1 MFAKMKE
8 MSAKMAKMEAEN
20 KAYMSE
26 FESLKSFKKSADEAR
41 FSYEVESTLKEV
53 ATVMPS
59 EEIEKAR
66 TESVNF
72 SVENIDGWKNA
83 VKAKAFTFAKPSD
96 KKNTKTEEI
105 VGRWA
110 FGVDSVETKES
121 LWVKK

>member
-1 MFAKMKE
+1 
-8 MSAKMAKMEAEN
+8 MSSSILTNTRVLLLFSLEVIIVSN
-20 KAYMSE
+20 

-53 ATVMPS
+53 ATVMPL

-96 KKNTKTEEI
+96 KKNTKTEEL